1 MFLSLERIKKHINID
16 ADFIEDDN
24 YLISLAEVAES
35 AVQKHID
42 ANLSDICDE
51 TGGALPAP
59 LLHAMLLFIGDLYM
73 NRESV
78 GYGTAHEIPLSYNYL
93 LSLYKNYNN
102 TKHNS

>member
-1 MFLSLERIKKHINID
+1 MFLTLERIKRHINID
-16 ADFIEDDN
+16 ADFTEDDN
-24 YLISLAEVAES
+24 YLISLAEVAE
-35 AVQKHID
+35 ATVQRHID
-42 ANLSDICDE
+42 SNLSELCEE

-59 LLHAMLLFIGDLYM
+59 LLHAMLLFIGDMYL

-78 GYGTAHEIPLSYNYL
+78 AFSNATEIPFSYDYL